1 MTTDPLVA
9 SQDLYDVIIIGA
21 GPGGSTAAIYTARAG
36 LKTLVIHRGPGTGSS
51 ALADRIANYPG
62 ITGEISGQE
71 LTARMNDQA
80 ASFGA
85 TFVQDVV
92 GMTELQDSVKSV
104 SGNQGYYRGRTV
116 VIATGAMGRGEP
128 IAGEEAYVGRG
139 VSYCATCDGAFFR
152 DQDVAVAGN
161 NNEAVEE
168 ALFLTRFAFRVHLL
182 SQTADLRVAETDAE
196 EVRTHQKMTLH
207 PSARLLEVVGD
218 DVVTGVRVRQD
229 GAESLLPVT
238 GVFIYLQ
245 GRLPITGFVGDQLAL
260 REGGCLQV
268 DEMMQTSVPG
278 VFAVGDVLCN
288 HLKQVVVAAA
298 DGAIAAKG
306 VERFLSGRQQIL
318 PDWH

>member
-1 MTTDPLVA
+1 MTIDPLTA
-9 SQDLYDVIIIGA
+9 SQEIYDVIIVGA

-62 ITGEISGQE
+62 VPGEISGQE
-71 LTARMNDQA
+71 LTGRMNAQA
-80 ASFGA
+80 KSFGA
-85 TFVQDVV
+85 SFVQDVI
-92 GMTELQDSVKSV
+92 GMAELQDAVKAV

-116 VIATGAMGRGEP
+116 IIASGAMGRGEP
-128 IAGEEAYVGRG
+128 LPGEESYVGRG
-139 VSYCATCDGAFFR
+139 VSYCATCDGAFFV

-161 NNEAVEE
+161 NSEAIEE
-168 ALFLTRFAFRVHLL
+168 ALFLTRFASRVHIF
-182 SQTADLRVAETDAE
+182 SQTPELRVPEHEAE
-196 EVRTHQKMTLH
+196 EARTHDKITLH
-207 PSARLLEVVGD
+207 PAARVLAVVGEEG
-218 DVVTGVRVRQD
+218 VTGVRVREN
-229 GAESLLPVT
+229 GTEAIVPVT
-238 GVFIYLQ
+238 GAFFYLQ
-245 GRLPITGFVGDQLAL
+245 GRQPITGFVGDQLTL
-260 REGGCLQV
+260 SEGGCLQV

-306 VERFLSGRQQIL
+306 VERYLSGRQQIL